1 MPGHRPYPEAMGT
14 RSMACSFPPLKNL
27 GFRGFPSR
35 WPEARRPA
43 GAIIRPSIPRTGRI
57 FMSGVEKG
65 EFSMLDEQGGYPA
78 AQASY
83 IDTSYSASGSV
94 TDTLP
99 VPAPAL
105 RRLVLASPV
114 FAGGEGME
122 RVLRHLREHFRE
134 DVPMQVLADLVRL
147 SLRQFHRNFKKKFG
161 MPPNQYLIRMRVQA
175 ASDLLISDSRPIA
188 EIAYELGFADDT
200 LFIRQFKSRMGM
212 TPLQYRKAKR

>member
-1 MPGHRPYPEAMGT
+1 
-14 RSMACSFPPLKNL
+14 
-27 GFRGFPSR
+27 
-35 WPEARRPA
+35 
-43 GAIIRPSIPRTGRI
+43 
-57 FMSGVEKG
+57 
-65 EFSMLDEQGGYPA
+65 MLDEQGAYPA
-78 AQASY
+78 AQGSY

-99 VPAPAL
+99 EPAPAL
-105 RRLVLASPV
+105 RRLVLATPAM
-114 FAGGEGME
+114 AGGEGME

-161 MPPNQYLIRMRVQA
+161 IPPNQFLIRMRVQA

-188 EIAYELGFADDT
+188 EIAYALGFADDT

-212 TPLQYRKAKR
+212 TPLQYRKSMR